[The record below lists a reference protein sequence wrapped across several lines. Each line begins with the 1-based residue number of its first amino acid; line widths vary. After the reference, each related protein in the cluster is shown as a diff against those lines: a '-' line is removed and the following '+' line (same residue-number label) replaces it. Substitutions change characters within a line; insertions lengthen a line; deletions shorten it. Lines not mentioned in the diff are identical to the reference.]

1 MEHGKFSLFR
11 PKIYRT
17 DKSIFDVL
25 YVSADVD
32 GTLEAILN
40 TLSTYNSKLCRLD
53 LVHFGVGNVSEK
65 DVDVAKDFDGKSF
78 HLL

>member
-1 MEHGKFSLFR
+1 MEHGKLGLRFTER
-11 PKIYRT
+11 DMT
-17 DKSIFDVL
+17 DKSIFDFL